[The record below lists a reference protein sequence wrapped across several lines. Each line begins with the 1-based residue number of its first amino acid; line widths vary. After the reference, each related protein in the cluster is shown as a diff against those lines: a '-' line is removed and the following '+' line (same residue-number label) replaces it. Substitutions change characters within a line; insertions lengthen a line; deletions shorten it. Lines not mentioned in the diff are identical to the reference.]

1 MSSSSS
7 FDSPLFVRDTR
18 RRYRPANADQII
30 EAARQVVDQR
40 MQRGTPL
47 TDPSMAGRFFRDKLA
62 GLEREVFAAV
72 FLDTRHRLIDY
83 AELFF
88 GTVDG
93 AEIHPRE
100 VVRQALLLNAAAI
113 VVAHNRIYGTAELQ
127 SPRSPYQ
134 VMAGTVIPAALLT
147 AVNSDLP
154 GQVIASV
161 TEQVYDSV
169 TGRHLLIPQGSR
181 LIGQYD
187 SQVAY
192 GQRRVLLV
200 WTRLIRPDGSSLVLD
215 RLPAT
220 DAAGQ
225 AGVED
230 AVDWHWHRI
239 VAGAALS
246 TLIGVGAELAAPD
259 RNDANGRIVIATRE
273 SVQETVNQ
281 VGQQVTRRNVDL
293 QPTLTVRAGFPVR
306 VMVSRDLV
314 LRPFAEDRDVSQLGA
329 AQRR

>member
-47 TDPSMAGRFFRDKLA
+47 TDPAMAGRFFRDKLA

-113 VVAHNRIYGTAELQ
+113 VVAHNHPSGEPTP
-127 SPRSPYQ
+127 S
-134 VMAGTVIPAALLT
+134 AADR
-147 AVNSDLP
+147 AV
-154 GQVIASV
+154 
-161 TEQVYDSV
+161 T
-169 TGRHLLIPQGSR
+169 SR
-181 LIGQYD
+181 LKQALALVDVRLLDHFVIGGNAIPV
-187 SQVAY
+187 SM
-192 GQRRVLLV
+192 
-200 WTRLIRPDGSSLVLD
+200 
-215 RLPAT
+215 
-220 DAAGQ
+220 AARGW
-225 AGVED
+225 V
-230 AVDWHWHRI
+230 
-239 VAGAALS
+239 
-246 TLIGVGAELAAPD
+246 
-259 RNDANGRIVIATRE
+259 
-273 SVQETVNQ
+273 
-281 VGQQVTRRNVDL
+281 
-293 QPTLTVRAGFPVR
+293 
-306 VMVSRDLV
+306 
-314 LRPFAEDRDVSQLGA
+314 
-329 AQRR
+329 